1 VFFNEKK
8 HPIRGGWRGLAR
20 ILASRR
26 QFGLSPKEENSMAD
40 LAGKVVVVTAA
51 AQGIGKASALAFAKA
66 GAVVHA
72 TDINDAL
79 LAELARTSGIKTR
92 KLDVLNDA
100 AVTSAFAEIGR
111 VDVLFNCAGF
121 VHGGSILEMKDEDLD
136 FALNLNVRSMV
147 RTIRAVLPGMLERG
161 DGSIINMASLASSQ
175 KGVPNRFAYG
185 LTKAAVIGLTKA
197 VAADYVAKGIRC
209 NAICPGT
216 VESPSL
222 QDRMHA
228 QGDYEAARA
237 AFIAR
242 QPMGRLGTPEEIADL
257 AVYLAGATYTSGQA
271 YNIDGGWSI

>member
-1 VFFNEKK
+1 
-8 HPIRGGWRGLAR
+8 
-20 ILASRR
+20 
-26 QFGLSPKEENSMAD
+26 MAD

-51 AQGIGKASALAFAKA
+51 AQGIGRASALAFANA
-66 GAVVHA
+66 GATVHA
-72 TDINDAL
+72 TDINEPL
-79 LAELARTSGIKTR
+79 LAEFGKTAGIRAR

-100 AVTSAFAEIGR
+100 AVSAAFAEIGP

-121 VHGGSILEMKDEDLD
+121 VHSGSILEMTDADLD
-136 FALNLNVRSMV
+136 FALNLNVRSMI

-185 LTKAAVIGLTKA
+185 VTKAAVIGLTKA
-197 VAADYVAKGIRC
+197 IAADYVAKGIRC